1 MPAARPVCSKG
12 GAACME
18 AVHHAHGRTWDHDG
32 VQSEDGDGRG
42 TKDLRETLA
51 DRGVPA
57 CLDQRAL
64 LLTTVPRQGPPEGDD
79 GSNVGVPQ
87 LQPDKVVQHTAQ
99 LQSGN
104 GARLESPKGELLPE
118 PKTGGPHPR
127 NTTRNFPANMRR
139 KICRR
144 SIPQKLFLHSF
155 LSPGFLS
162 ANEGTPIN
170 PVSPMTHCSSP
181 RSCAP
186 LSNKDLQIG
195 VFPL

>member
-57 CLDQRAL
+57 CLDQRGL

-155 LSPGFLS
+155 LSPIFPIFPEENYSLEIS
-162 ANEGTPIN
+162 FHKTP
-170 PVSPMTHCSSP
+170 
-181 RSCAP
+181 
-186 LSNKDLQIG
+186 Q
-195 VFPL
+195 

>member
-12 GAACME
+12 GAAGME
-18 AVHHAHGRTWDHDG
+18 AVHHAHGRTWDPNGD
-32 VQSEDGDGRG
+32 QSEDGDGRG

-127 NTTRNFPANMRR
+127 NTTRNSPANMRWQ
-139 KICRR
+139 ICRR
-144 SIPQKLFLHSF
+144 SIPQNLFLHSF
-155 LSPGFLS
+155 QTGRFHVFCLDRGKLEGAGN
-162 ANEGTPIN
+162 ANRI
-170 PVSPMTHCSSP
+170 
-181 RSCAP
+181 RY
-186 LSNKDLQIG
+186 L
-195 VFPL
+195 

>member
-1 MPAARPVCSKG
+1 MPAARPVCSQG

-18 AVHHAHGRTWDHDG
+18 AVHHAHGRTGDHDG

-64 LLTTVPRQGPPEGDD
+64 LLTTVPLPRPPQGDD

-104 GARLESPKGELLPE
+104 GTRLESPKANERGGWRAEHFLR
-118 PKTGGPHPR
+118 KTGGPYPR
-127 NTTRNFPANMRR
+127 NANSELSKQTCVAKPAAKHPIKPISSQLPVPGFPGF
-139 KICRR
+139 
-144 SIPQKLFLHSF
+144 PPGFPVPVF
-155 LSPGFLS
+155 LSRS
-162 ANEGTPIN
+162 
-170 PVSPMTHCSSP
+170 VSHCP
-181 RSCAP
+181 QNRI
-186 LSNKDLQIG
+186 LL
-195 VFPL
+195 

>member
-104 GARLESPKGELLPE
+104 SAHLESLKANFLRNRKPE
-118 PKTGGPHPR
+118 VPIHETQLGTPQQTCDG
-127 NTTRNFPANMRR
+127 

-155 LSPGFLS
+155 QTGRFLLFYLPWLVWL
-162 ANEGTPIN
+162 A
-170 PVSPMTHCSSP
+170 
-181 RSCAP
+181 
-186 LSNKDLQIG
+186 
-195 VFPL
+195 

>member
-12 GAACME
+12 GSAGME
-18 AVHHAHGRTWDHDG
+18 AVHHAHGRTWSHDG
-32 VQSEDGDGRG
+32 VQSEDGNGRS
-42 TKDLRETLA
+42 TKNLRETLA

-64 LLTTVPRQGPPEGDD
+64 LLTTVPLSGPPEGDD

-104 GARLESPKGELLPE
+104 SARLESPKANFLRNRKPE
-118 PKTGGPHPR
+118 VPIHETQLGTPQQTCDG
-127 NTTRNFPANMRR
+127 

-155 LSPGFLS
+155 QTERILRYDL
-162 ANEGTPIN
+162 GT
-170 PVSPMTHCSSP
+170 
-181 RSCAP
+181 R
-186 LSNKDLQIG
+186 NKFQILALVKL
-195 VFPL
+195 VFGDKCTT